1 MAKDLQK
8 LAQAH
13 VQTLVPYQSARRI
26 GSHGHVLLNA
36 NESPKSELYF
46 FNSTTLNRYPDAQ
59 PFEILQGYADYAGYG
74 MRPNNII
81 VTRGS
86 DEAIGLIVRTFSAP
100 NEGIAIAPPTYG
112 MYEIAA
118 RTNNAQVLYLDRDE
132 NLKLDIDGMIKS
144 IKGSDFAVKVLF
156 IDSPA
161 NPLGD
166 MTALDDVRKLLEA
179 LPETLIVMDEAYIE
193 FAPEKTTLSLLKDY
207 NNLIVL
213 RTLSKAF
220 ALAGI
225 RCGFAL
231 GHETVI
237 QLLNKVIDPYPM
249 PDPVVQIARQALANG
264 GIDLMKARVAL
275 CLKRRYT
282 LEAALLSLPCVKK
295 IFPSEA
301 NFLLVRF
308 DNGPAVFDF
317 VARKGITLRSF
328 EGKKGLDNTI
338 RISIG
343 SDEELDELMR
353 ALTAYC
359 ASGV

>member
-1 MAKDLQK
+1 MAQDIKK
-8 LAQAH
+8 LAQEH

-36 NESPKSELYF
+36 NESPKSEFYI

-59 PFEILQGYADYAGYG
+59 PFELLQGYSDYAGFG
-74 MRPNNII
+74 IRPNNVI

-86 DEAIGLIVRTFSAP
+86 DEAIGLLVRAFCAP
-100 NEGIAIAPPTYG
+100 NEGVAIMPPTYG

-118 RTNNAQVLYLDRDE
+118 KTNNAKVLEVKRNDDLSLNVDE
-132 NLKLDIDGMIKS
+132 IINSVKQ
-144 IKGSDFAVKVLF
+144 SDFKVKIVF

-166 MTALDDVRKLLEA
+166 VISKDDTKKLLEA
-179 LPETLIVMDEAYIE
+179 LPETLIVIDEAYIE
-193 FAPEKTTLSLLKDY
+193 FAQDKTTLDLLKSF
-207 NNLIVL
+207 NNLVVL

-231 GHETVI
+231 GHEDVI
-237 QLLNKVIDPYPM
+237 GLLNKVIDPYPI
-249 PDPVVQIARQALANG
+249 PDPVVQIAKQALARG
-264 GIDLMKARVAL
+264 GVELMQERVAS
-275 CLKRRYT
+275 CNERRET
-282 LEAALLSLPCVKK
+282 LRKHLSDLPFVKD
-295 IFPSEA
+295 IFVSFG

-308 DNGPAVFDF
+308 ENGPEIFDY
-317 VARKGITLRSF
+317 VAKKGITLRSF
-328 EGKKGLDNTI
+328 DNKLGLKDTI

-343 SDEELDELMR
+343 SAQELDELMR
-353 ALTAYC
+353 ALTAF
-359 ASGV
+359 ANK